1 MNNFTNNIC
10 FLWDLDGTLI
20 DSYKVI
26 SSSIEIILNNMNIY
40 IPYERIRKEVTEH
53 SVGYFLENISS
64 KYKLSLN
71 ELTINTHKLINSR
84 FLEVES
90 IENAKEIL
98 EYLTFLGIRNF
109 IYTHKGKSTFDIL
122 NNLDM
127 SKYFTEILTIEDGF
141 QRKPNPEAIN
151 YLISKYNI
159 NKTSTYYV
167 GDRKLDIESA
177 NNANIKSILF
187 IPQGSYVKP
196 TKKEDYIIK
205 DLIEIKNILNVSRE
219 TFNI

>member
-26 SSSIEIILNNMNIY
+26 SSSIEIILNNMNIC

-71 ELTINTHKLINSR
+71 ELTTNTHKLINSR

-141 QRKPNPEAIN
+141 RRKPDPEAIN
-151 YLISKYNI
+151 YLISKYNMD
-159 NKTSTYYV
+159 KTSTYYV

-187 IPQGSYVKP
+187 IPENSYVIP
-196 TKKEDYIIK
+196 TKKEDYIINN
-205 DLIEIKNILNVSRE
+205 LIEIKNILNVSRE
-219 TFNI
+219 TFK

>member
-1 MNNFTNNIC
+1 MNNFYNNIC

-26 SSSIEIILNNMNIY
+26 TSSIEIILNNMNIR
-40 IPYERIRKEVTEH
+40 ISYENIRKEVTEH

-64 KYKLSLN
+64 KYKLSLD
-71 ELTINTHKLINSR
+71 ELTKNSHKLINSR
-84 FLEVES
+84 YLEVEP
-90 IENAKEIL
+90 IKNAKEIL
-98 EYLTFLGIRNF
+98 EHLTFLGIKNF

-127 SKYFTEILTIEDGF
+127 SRYFTEILTIEDGF

-151 YLISKYNI
+151 YLIYKYNM
-159 NKTSTYYV
+159 NKNSTYYV

-187 IPQGSYVKP
+187 IPKDSYIKP
-196 TKKEDYIIK
+196 TKKENYIIE

-219 TFNI
+219 TFK

>member
-1 MNNFTNNIC
+1 MNNFANNIC

-26 SSSIEIILNNMNIY
+26 TSSIEIILNNMNIC

-151 YLISKYNI
+151 YLISKYNM